1 MLLSPFGRLS
11 PFRRLSPL
19 RPLAAALCLTL
30 LPATVHAR
38 EVVITTTT
46 HGIPHILAPDLE
58 AAGHGAGYA
67 YAAAGNTC
75 LLADALV
82 TVRGER
88 SRVFGPDATVD
99 LVGGRVSNLVS
110 DTFFRAYLDDAR
122 LTIADP
128 EADALIR
135 GYAAG
140 YNRFL
145 AGTDPQKLPEA
156 CRGAPWVVP
165 ATQAALRRLL
175 AERAIQASG
184 GRFAEAIATAAPPGT
199 DPAPQAATDPLTP
212 PPALASNGY
221 ALGGDLTADGGGLL
235 LGNPHFPWA
244 GSLRFFALHVTV
256 PGVIDVMGATLAP
269 LPLPAIGF
277 NARLAW
283 THTVSTSR
291 RFVLH
296 ELRLVPGDP
305 TAYLVDGVPERM
317 VARDIAIPARLADG
331 RETIITRRVWESRF
345 GAVLAMPARGLAW
358 TADTAWA
365 IADPERSDTRLVAQW
380 LRLGQAGSVAEAQ
393 AALIAT
399 RGTPWTNTL
408 MADQSG
414 RAGYADLTGVPPVTD
429 ALARSCAPTAGA
441 EAIARAGHITI
452 LAGDRAACAVPGLMP
467 AAMMPVRN
475 SRRLF
480 MNANDSY
487 WLSDPEAPLTGLAS
501 ILGPTEVPQRL
512 RTRMSARQLG
522 ELTGRPGPAV
532 APSDL
537 EAMLFSER
545 NLAADLAL
553 DAVLTSCAGQADL
566 AEACTVLARWDRV
579 SAPAARGAG
588 LFRQV
593 WRRLGA
599 DPGRSG
605 RFWSVPFDP
614 ARPFDTPR
622 APDAHDPATA
632 ALLRAA
638 LRGAVADFRAAG
650 LALDAPLGT
659 LQQRDG
665 IPLRGGDDAEGM
677 LDNLGLGALGPA
689 GGFDTAR
696 AYGTSWV
703 QLVRW
708 RALPDGGTVPVARGL
723 LTYGQ
728 SADPASPFHT
738 DQTRL
743 YAAGRLFDLP
753 FTAEDIAA
761 DPARSETVL
770 DLPD

>member
-1 MLLSPFGRLS
+1 MLFSPLRLS
-11 PFRRLSPL
+11 SR
-19 RPLAAALCLTL
+19 RPLAAALCLSL
-30 LPATVHAR
+30 LPATIHAR

-58 AAGHGAGYA
+58 AAGYGAGYA
-67 YAAAGNTC
+67 YAAAGNAC

-88 SRVFGPDATVD
+88 SLVFGPEAQVN
-99 LVGGRVSNLVS
+99 LVAGRVSNLVS
-110 DTFFRAYLDDAR
+110 DSFFRAYLDDAR

-128 EADALIR
+128 DADALIR

-145 AGTDPQKLPEA
+145 AETDPQALPEA
-156 CRGAPWVVP
+156 CRGAAWVTP
-165 ATQAALRRLL
+165 ATPADLRRLL
-175 AERAIQASG
+175 GERAIQAGG
-184 GRFAEAIATAAPPGT
+184 GRFVEAIATAAPPGPH
-199 DPAPQAATDPLTP
+199 PAPQAATDPLAP
-212 PPALASNGY
+212 PPTLASNGY

-235 LGNPHFPWA
+235 LGNPHFPWE
-244 GSLRFFALHVTV
+244 GGLRFFALHVTV

-269 LPLPAIGF
+269 IPLPAIGF

-283 THTVSTSR
+283 THTVSTSQ

-305 TAYLVDGVPERM
+305 TAYLVDGVAERM
-317 VARDIAIPARLADG
+317 TARDIAIPVRGTDG
-331 RETIITRRVWESRF
+331 RVTTVTRRLWESRF

-365 IADPERSDTRLVAQW
+365 ITDPERSDSRLVEQW
-380 LRLGQAGSVAEAQ
+380 LRLGRAGSVAEAQ

-399 RGTPWTNTL
+399 RGTPWINTL
-408 MADQSG
+408 MADAAG
-414 RAGYADLTGVPPVTD
+414 VAGYADLTGVPPVTD
-429 ALARSCAPTAGA
+429 ARAQACAPS
-441 EAIARAGHITI
+441 ARAAAISAAARITI

-467 AAMMPVRN
+467 ADRMPVRN
-475 SRRLF
+475 SHRLF

-487 WLSDPEAPLTGLAS
+487 WLSDPEAPLTGLPA
-501 ILGPTEVPQRL
+501 ILGPTDVPQRL

-522 ELTGRPGPAV
+522 ELTGRPGPTI

-553 DAVLTSCAGQADL
+553 DAVLTGCAGQSDL
-566 AEACTVLARWDRV
+566 ADACAVLARWDRT
-579 SAPAARGAG
+579 SAPEARGAG
-588 LFRQV
+588 LFRQL

-605 RFWSVPFDP
+605 GFWSVAFDP
-614 ARPFDTPR
+614 AHPFDTPR
-622 APDAHDPATA
+622 APDAHDRATA
-632 ALLRAA
+632 DLLRGALRQAVADLRAA
-638 LRGAVADFRAAG
+638 GI
-650 LALDAPLGT
+650 ALDAPLSAF
-659 LQQRDG
+659 QQRDG
-665 IPLRGGDDAEGM
+665 IALRGGDDAEGM
-677 LDNLGLGALGPA
+677 LDNLGLGPLGP
-689 GGFDTAR
+689 GGFDTTAP
-696 AYGTSWV
+696 YGTSWV

-708 RALPDGGTVPVARGL
+708 RRLADGSTEPVARGL

-728 SADPASPFHT
+728 SADPASPLHT

-753 FTAEDIAA
+753 FTAEQIAA
-761 DPARSETVL
+761 DPDLTHRVL